1 MVRTK
6 KYMNKTR
13 LIPFLGLAALLAACK
28 SDEPAP
34 STTEAPFSILEAK
47 TYLPVEAG
55 SSTVRLDQ
63 APATVY
69 SRDSWLKVAVQGST
83 ITLSSTSNDQL
94 ESRNTQLVVKDS
106 KGDSIALNIMQEGI
120 IFGLPKEQAMVG
132 GDEAI
137 DKTIKVASNVQ
148 VTYTASADWIK
159 VSTSGKQLHIEA
171 AANTTKTPRTGW
183 IIAKGAGHID
193 SLEVTQASL
202 ADIAGTY
209 TQRALTLNESG
220 AMVPFTSTLVIKEVT
235 KTQASVIVDG
245 TYTWE
250 ASFTP
255 GRALELLNGK
265 VVKTVTTGAKPVY
278 IVTVLA
284 ADDFTN
290 EHKNMILGTREPVLI
305 SITREG
311 KLVFAEKFKIASEQ
325 TWASYGFV
333 RSSSNRLTQGTYLGI
348 EQMYI
353 QPKLSKK
360 S

>member
-1 MVRTK
+1 M
-6 KYMNKTR
+6 
-13 LIPFLGLAALLAACK
+13 
-28 SDEPAP
+28 
-34 STTEAPFSILEAK
+34 
-47 TYLPVEAG
+47 EAG

-83 ITLSSTSNDQL
+83 ITLSTTSNDQL

-159 VSTSGKQLHIEA
+159 VSTSGKQLHIQA

-183 IIAKGAGHID
+183 VIAKGAGHID

-209 TQRALTLNESG
+209 TQTALTLDASG

>member
-83 ITLSSTSNDQL
+83 ITLSTTSNDQL

-106 KGDSIALNIMQEGI
+106 KGHSIALNIMQEGI
-120 IFGLPKEQAMVG
+120 MVG

-159 VSTSGKQLHIEA
+159 VSTSGKQLHIQA

-183 IIAKGAGHID
+183 VIAKGAGHVD

-209 TQRALTLNESG
+209 TQTALTLDESG

>member
-1 MVRTK
+1 
-6 KYMNKTR
+6 
-13 LIPFLGLAALLAACK
+13 
-28 SDEPAP
+28 
-34 STTEAPFSILEAK
+34 
-47 TYLPVEAG
+47 
-55 SSTVRLDQ
+55 
-63 APATVY
+63 
-69 SRDSWLKVAVQGST
+69 
-83 ITLSSTSNDQL
+83 
-94 ESRNTQLVVKDS
+94 
-106 KGDSIALNIMQEGI
+106 
-120 IFGLPKEQAMVG
+120 MVG

>member
-83 ITLSSTSNDQL
+83 ITLSTTSNDQL

-183 IIAKGAGHID
+183 VIAKGAGHI
-193 SLEVTQASL
+193 
-202 ADIAGTY
+202 AGTY
-209 TQRALTLNESG
+209 TQTALTLDASG